1 MKKKLTSLFA
11 AMLAVIMLVTAI
23 PVFAMDVDSTTVKEV
38 EELREEN
45 VKHFEM
51 TDGTYKAVVYSD
63 AVHRKDADGVWQDID
78 NTLEAVKENGNTEYS
93 SSDGRIKFSKNIKNG
108 KIFELSENGYKIS
121 LSLSNKSLKDSNADV
136 KNHKAKGTVSVFDS
150 EEEQLEKLKNVDNLT
165 KVRYNNIEDGIDL
178 EYEIY
183 SNNLKESI
191 IVNSKK
197 DSYVY
202 SFELKLNK
210 LTVALNEDGSISLKD
225 EETGESKYTMPAPF
239 MFDNAGE
246 LSTDVSYTLTQNGK
260 YKYTLT
266 VTADTEWINNEAREL
281 PVTIDPTIEV
291 NNSYGEAY
299 VSSTN
304 PNTNYQKPSDG
315 VLYLS
320 STQRIFLKF
329 NLPTIPANNWI
340 TDAYLI
346 TQFYF
351 CSSTGNMSI
360 AAYQVPYSWNED
372 TITWN
377 NSVASH
383 QSAENSATTL
393 SSNDIT
399 SSMTAT
405 ESVPIVL
412 PFDVTTAVQN
422 WYSGDANNGIAL
434 KRTSGMTNAIA
445 FKGYNSEIFIG
456 PLLEISYE
464 PVLNGTFYM
473 RNVELDKYIE
483 KGTSGLSLQPFD
495 GQNDQKWQITYLGSG
510 YYKIISVDSGKAL
523 AYSNG
528 TISLQQSSSSD
539 NQKWEISKYLN
550 IYYHISPKSNPSYNI
565 SASGTAVQINDPQT
579 DNHDEWRL
587 HKYTGAPTLELQQQS
602 NWCWAA
608 CARMAISAY
617 FNPPVSQASIA
628 VSTLL
633 GSFVENPTQS
643 QIIQYNQDGNYIK
656 VMDILENI
664 LKTEDPCY
672 IIGSLNETSIE
683 EFIDEGNPIIAEVGG
698 GSHFI
703 VIYGYHKEN
712 SKLYL
717 HVYDPYDYE
726 KFGHLLDEDFDDGPY
741 QRLNDYAILYSDLKE
756 ADSTI
761 GWVSSIIVN
770 AD

>member
-1 MKKKLTSLFA
+1 MKNKLRSLVA
-11 AMLAVIMLVTAI
+11 ILLAVVLLSTAI
-23 PVFAMDVDSTTVKEV
+23 PVFGMETTTVTEV

-108 KIFELSENGYKIS
+108 KIFDLSENGYKIS
-121 LSLSNKSLKDSNADV
+121 LSLSNKNLKDSNADV
-136 KNHKAKGTVSVFDS
+136 KNHKAKGTVSIFDS

-210 LTVALNEDGSISLKD
+210 LTAALNEDGSISLKD
-225 EETGESKYTMPAPF
+225 EETGEAKYIMPAPF

-246 LSTDVSYTLTQNGK
+246 LSTDVSYTLTQSGK

-291 NNSYGEAY
+291 DNSYGEAY

-304 PNTNYQKPSDG
+304 PNTNYKKPSDG

-329 NLPTIPANNWI
+329 QLPTIPANNWI
-340 TDAYLI
+340 TEAYLI

-351 CSSTGNMSI
+351 SSSTGNMSI
-360 AAYQVPYSWNED
+360 AAYQVPYSWNEN

-383 QSAENSATTL
+383 YSEENTATTL
-393 SSNDIT
+393 STIDINPYM
-399 SSMTAT
+399 SAT
-405 ESVPIVL
+405 ENMPMVL
-412 PFDVTTAVQN
+412 PFDVTSAVQR
-422 WYSGDANNGIAL
+422 WCSGTANNNGIAL

-445 FKGYNSEIFIG
+445 FKGIKSNTYLG
-456 PLLEISYE
+456 PILEINYQSNVYY
-464 PVLNGTFYM
+464 L
-473 RNVELDKYIE
+473 RNVQSNTYVE
-483 KGTSGLSLQPFD
+483 KGTSSLNLQPFD
-495 GQNDQKWQITYLGSG
+495 GQTNQKWQITNLGNGYHKITLVGSNLALTAPTSTGGNISLGQYTGISSEMWSISQDTNG
-510 YYKIISVDSGKAL
+510 YYKISPKNSSTSFIRG
-523 AYSNG
+523 
-528 TISLQQSSSSD
+528 SSSSVIVD
-539 NQKWEISKYLN
+539 ANQPN
-550 IYYHISPKSNPSYNI
+550 
-565 SASGTAVQINDPQT
+565 ND
-579 DNHDEWRL
+579 DEWIL
-587 HKYTGAPTLELQQQS
+587 YKVATSGINNFEEQEKTY
-602 NWCWAA
+602 WCWAA
-608 CARMAISAY
+608 CVYNFSRYFIESPPSQEAIVRAVFNNNDDQAADVPDVKAAIEFVFGEVNIDYNEYYDGYIETVEISRHRDISADDLEMLLTGD
-617 FNPPVSQASIA
+617 NPRPVII
-628 VSTLL
+628 
-633 GSFVENPTQS
+633 FVEIFTVEERDKEGHAILAYDCVRDS
-643 QIIQYNQDGNYIK
+643 QNEL
-656 VMDILENI
+656 IL
-664 LKTEDPCY
+664 
-672 IIGSLNETSIE
+672 SI
-683 EFIDEGNPIIAEVGG
+683 
-698 GSHFI
+698 
-703 VIYGYHKEN
+703 
-712 SKLYL
+712 
-717 HVYDPYDYE
+717 YDPWYDLPNNYYTRSYSNLTNGAGDDI
-726 KFGHLLDEDFDDGPY
+726 KLLV
-741 QRLNDYAILYSDLKE
+741 DYI
-756 ADSTI
+756 TI
-761 GWVSSIIVN
+761 DIQ
-770 AD
+770 

>member
-11 AMLAVIMLVTAI
+11 VMLAVIMLVTAI
-23 PVFAMDVDSTTVKEV
+23 PVFGMETTTVTEV

-78 NTLEAVKENGNTEYS
+78 NTLEAVKENGNTNYKT
-93 SSDGRIKFSKNIKNG
+93 SDGRIKFSKNIKNG
-108 KIFELSENGYKIS
+108 KIFDLSENGYKIS

-136 KNHKAKGTVSVFDS
+136 KNHKAKGSVSIFDS

-210 LTVALNEDGSISLKD
+210 LTAVLNEDGSISLKD
-225 EETGESKYTMPAPF
+225 EETGEAKYTMPAPF

-281 PVTIDPTIEV
+281 PVTIDPSVEV
-291 NNSYGEAY
+291 DNSYGEAY
-299 VSSTN
+299 VSSAN
-304 PNTNYQKPSDG
+304 PNTNYKKPSNG

-329 NLPTIPANNWI
+329 NLSNIIIPANNWI
-340 TDAYLI
+340 TEANLI

-351 CSSTGNMSI
+351 SSSTGNMSI
-360 AAYQVPYSWNED
+360 AAYQVPYSWDED

-383 QSAENSATTL
+383 QSADNNATILSTIDINPYMSATA
-393 SSNDIT
+393 N
-399 SSMTAT
+399 M
-405 ESVPIVL
+405 PMVL
-412 PFDVTTAVQN
+412 PFDVTSAVQS
-422 WYSGDANNGIAL
+422 WYSGTANNNGIAL

-445 FKGYNSEIFIG
+445 FKGIKSNNYLG
-456 PLLEISYE
+456 PILEISYQL
-464 PVLNGTFYM
+464 VLNGTFYM
-473 RNVELDKYIE
+473 RNVELDTHIQNN
-483 KGTSGLSLQPFD
+483 GTSANLQLFT
-495 GQNDQKWQITYLGSG
+495 GQAIQQWQIANLGNGYHKITSASNGLALTFSNGSILLSQYTGATNQMWSISQDANG
-510 YYKIISVDSGKAL
+510 YYKILPRGNSSFLSGSGSSVIVNA
-523 AYSNG
+523 A
-528 TISLQQSSSSD
+528 
-539 NQKWEISKYLN
+539 
-550 IYYHISPKSNPSYNI
+550 
-565 SASGTAVQINDPQT
+565 QT
-579 DNHDEWRL
+579 DNSNKWMLLVVSTDGVQFE
-587 HKYTGAPTLELQQQS
+587 QQKTE

-608 CARMAISAY
+608 CARMLSSAY
-617 FNPPVSQASIA
+617 IIPTLSQEAVA
-628 VSTLL
+628 VSTKLEQL
-633 GSFVENPTQS
+633 IPNPTEAQQEAANNGADATE
-643 QIIQYNQDGNYIK
+643 QIYAIK
-656 VMDILENI
+656 LLVGDADVKQKEKPVSGVIMNI
-664 LKTEDPCY
+664 IFNGIPAIAC
-672 IIGSLNETSIE
+672 
-683 EFIDEGNPIIAEVGG
+683 IDG
-698 GSHFI
+698 GSHA
-703 VIYGYHKEN
+703 VVVYGYEGPADIEN
-712 SKLYL
+712 AILL
-717 HVYDPYDYE
+717 IYDPIRSE
-726 KFGHLLDEDFDDGPY
+726 EENLQGIRMSMIDFINEIDGAY
-741 QRLNDYAILYSDLKE
+741 RMFYIEQD
-756 ADSTI
+756 
-761 GWVSSIIVN
+761 
-770 AD
+770 

>member
-23 PVFAMDVDSTTVKEV
+23 PVFGMETTTVKEV

-51 TDGTYKAVVYSD
+51 TDGTYKAVVYSE

-136 KNHKAKGTVSVFDS
+136 KNHKAKGSVSVFDS

-210 LTVALNEDGSISLKD
+210 LTAALNEDGSISLKD
-225 EETGESKYTMPAPF
+225 EETGEAKYTMPAPF

-291 NNSYGEAY
+291 DSSYGEAY
-299 VSSTN
+299 VSSAN
-304 PNTNYQKPSDG
+304 PNNNYKKPSNG

-329 NLPTIPANNWI
+329 ELPFIPELYDI
-340 TDAYLI
+340 TDAHLI
-346 TQFYF
+346 MQFYF
-351 CSSTGNMSI
+351 SSSTGNMSI
-360 AAYQVPYSWNED
+360 DAYQVPYSWNEN

-383 QSAENSATTL
+383 QSADNNATIL
-393 SSNDIT
+393 STVNIT
-399 SSMTAT
+399 SGMTAT
-405 ESVPIVL
+405 ESVPMVL
-412 PFDVTTAVQN
+412 PFDVTSAVQG
-422 WYSGDANNGIAL
+422 WYSGTANNGIAL

-445 FKGYNSEIFIG
+445 FKGYNSTSYYK
-456 PLLEISYE
+456 PLLEISYQY
-464 PVLNGTFYM
+464 GSFYL
-473 RNVELDKYIE
+473 RNVQSNTYIE
-483 KGTSGLSLQPFD
+483 GETTGLSLRSFN
-495 GQNDQKWQITYLGSG
+495 GQDAQKWQIAYLNDG

-539 NQKWEISKYLN
+539 NQKWSISQDSN
-550 IYYHISPKSNPSYNI
+550 GYYKISPKGSSTSFI
-565 SASGTAVQINDPQT
+565 RGSGTNVITGSSQAN
-579 DNHDEWRL
+579 NSDEWIF
-587 HKYTGAPTLELQQQS
+587 YEYAPNHSFVKQQMS

-608 CARMAISAY
+608 SVRNFSDVFIE
-617 FNPPVSQASIA
+617 PTVSQQQIVGEIKSS
-628 VSTLL
+628 STLNERGTIEEVSNAL
-633 GSFVENPTQS
+633 EFIFGEVNIESSDSGAIGENKLTNLLDQGIP
-643 QIIQYNQDGNYIK
+643 
-656 VMDILENI
+656 V
-664 LKTEDPCY
+664 
-672 IIGSLNETSIE
+672 IIGKQGHCIL
-683 EFIDEGNPIIAEVGG
+683 V
-698 GSHFI
+698 
-703 VIYGYHKEN
+703 
-712 SKLYL
+712 
-717 HVYDPYDYE
+717 YDYE
-726 KFGHLLDEDFDDGPY
+726 VDASENMTILHAFDPSVDSEILNLSYIQLPYYNYELEWTDGWLT
-741 QRLNDYAILYSDLKE
+741 LNI
-756 ADSTI
+756 
-761 GWVSSIIVN
+761 
-770 AD
+770 

>member
-1 MKKKLTSLFA
+1 MKNKLRTLVA
-11 AMLAVIMLVTAI
+11 ILLAVVLLSTAI
-23 PVFAMDVDSTTVKEV
+23 PAFAMDSTTVTEV

-108 KIFELSENGYKIS
+108 KIFDLSENGYKIS
-121 LSLSNKSLKDSNADV
+121 LSLSNKNLKDSNADV
-136 KNHKAKGTVSVFDS
+136 KNHKAKGSVSIFDS

-165 KVRYNNIEDGIDL
+165 KVRYNDIEDGIDL

-210 LTVALNEDGSISLKD
+210 LTAALNEDGSISLKD
-225 EETGESKYTMPAPF
+225 EETGEAKYIMPAPF

-246 LSTDVSYTLTQNGK
+246 LSTDVSYTLTQSGK

-422 WYSGDANNGIAL
+422 WCSGDANNGIAL

-445 FKGYNSEIFIG
+445 FKGYYADSYNT
-456 PLLEISYE
+456 PVLEISYRL
-464 PVLNGTFYM
+464 VLNGTFYM
-473 RNVELDKYIE
+473 RNVEFGNYIQSDE
-483 KGTSGLSLQPFD
+483 ANRNVSLQLFD
-495 GQNDQKWQITYLGSG
+495 SGIDQRWQITYLNNGYHKISPAGSNLALTAPTTTGGNVSLSNYSNGASNQMWSINQDPYG
-510 YYKIISVDSGKAL
+510 YYKISPRG
-523 AYSNG
+523 
-528 TISLQQSSSSD
+528 SSTSF
-539 NQKWEISKYLN
+539 IRV
-550 IYYHISPKSNPSYNI
+550 
-565 SASGTAVQINDPQT
+565 SGTNIITGTSQT
-579 DNHDEWRL
+579 NNSDEWMFYEVSTDGIQFERQ
-587 HKYTGAPTLELQQQS
+587 KTGE
-602 NWCWAA
+602 WCWAA
-608 CARMAISAY
+608 CLSMFISAY
-617 FNPPVSQASIA
+617 TTPLISQEGIA
-628 VSTLL
+628 VSGHLSSIIT
-633 GSFVENPTQS
+633 NPS
-643 QIIQYNQDGNYIK
+643 PE
-656 VMDILENI
+656 DINAAA
-664 LKTEDPCY
+664 Y
-672 IIGSLNETSIE
+672 QNGSIE
-683 EFIDEGNPIIAEVGG
+683 LIKRIWDDLFGLTTIQSGYYIFEEDDLLKIVQAGHPVIASIDG
-698 GSHFI
+698 GSHCI
-703 VIYGYHKEN
+703 LIYGYCFEN
-712 SKLYL
+712 NVRKFEI
-717 HVYDPYDYE
+717 YDPYNYT
-726 KFGHLLDEDFDDGPY
+726 DDTPNHQVKTY
-741 QRLNDYAILYSDLKE
+741 NDLSN
-756 ADSTI
+756 
-761 GWVSSIIVN
+761 GWVASITLDISMI
-770 AD
+770 D